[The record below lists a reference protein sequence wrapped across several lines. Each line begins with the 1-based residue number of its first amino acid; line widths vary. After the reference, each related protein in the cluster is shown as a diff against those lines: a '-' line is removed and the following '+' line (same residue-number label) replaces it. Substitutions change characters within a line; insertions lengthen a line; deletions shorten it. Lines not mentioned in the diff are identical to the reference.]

1 MYKIS
6 GKQQFGAVWDNGVCI
21 ATFHQGVA
29 FTNDSTKAD
38 ILRAKGYIVEGE
50 PDEVAKPEDDTLT
63 NTMDEVGEPEDNTP
77 TDTVDE
83 VGELE
88 DDTPI
93 MGVNLE
99 KPIRKKKGV

>member
-21 ATFHQGVA
+21 ATFQQGVA

-38 ILRAKGYIVEGE
+38 ILRTKGYVVEGE
-50 PDEVAKPEDDTLT
+50 P
-63 NTMDEVGEPEDNTP
+63 DEVGEPEDNIP

-83 VGELE
+83 VVELE

>member
-1 MYKIS
+1 MK
-6 GKQQFGAVWDNGVCI
+6 WLN
-21 ATFHQGVA
+21 
-29 FTNDSTKAD
+29 
-38 ILRAKGYIVEGE
+38 
-50 PDEVAKPEDDTLT
+50 TLT

>member
-63 NTMDEVGEPEDNTP
+63 NTMDEVGE
-77 TDTVDE
+77 
-83 VGELE
+83 LE